1 MISSTTN
8 YTSSVSSYYLN
19 QVNDSSTSSSASDSS
34 TTKSD
39 DQTNDQFVLSEILQQ
54 LMSMMNHSGAL
65 TGMNDMQSS
74 QDPLLDGISPQGT
87 TQGDSPDA
95 YLDKAVQE
103 KQADFDA
110 DLKAKLEAAGVD
122 TNQDISLGYD
132 ENGNIVVTSNVSA
145 EDKSK
150 IESVL
155 ANDKDLSASYK
166 ELKDFTAFASE
177 MEDHFAQGVPPQTP
191 SGMEGIQ
198 NINITELAINVSSL
212 SPRTGGGQNVSS
224 GTSGSGVT
232 NMSSV
237 ASAYAANSTLP
248 SNSSITSTM
257 LQQLLQ
263 ALSS

>member
-177 MEDHFAQGVPPQTP
+177 MEDHFAQESPQSP
-191 SGMEGIQ
+191 SGTGGIQ
-198 NINITELAINVSSL
+198 SISITELAINVSSL
-212 SPRTGGGQNVSS
+212 PPGMGGIQNTSS
-224 GTSGSGVT
+224 GMSGSGVT

-248 SNSSITSTM
+248 SNSSITSAM